1 VSDDI
6 NKKQAIAEKTEIE
19 IDEARTGYK
28 PVAMKTSG
36 LFFCISDLAN
46 IDPMYQYSLDFF
58 KGLFTTA
65 IMNSEKSDDLQE
77 RLGFLNKEFL
87 ESLYRNICRSLF
99 EKDKLIFSALLTFK
113 LMEMAH
119 EVEDPEFRF
128 FLTGG
133 VSLGEQLP
141 VCPCDW
147 MAEKQWGELNRLSL
161 LKNFNGFLDHFINEH
176 DYYKKMYDSAN
187 PQDFELPD
195 KWKHLDKL
203 QFMCIQRCIRPD
215 LLVPA
220 ISNFVV
226 DKIGHYFV
234 TPPAF
239 DLGIIFKDSAPTIPL
254 VFVLSPGADPLNNL
268 EKYAE
273 SKKKAVMKVSLGQGQ
288 GPKAEKMIEEGIKK
302 GNWVV
307 LQNCHLAVSWL
318 GRLEKI
324 CEELPLQKPHRDFR
338 LWLTSYPSP
347 HFPVSILQNGVKMTN
362 EPPMGLKSNLMQ
374 SYATDPISNKTWFD
388 SSTQPKVFRKMLFGL
403 CFFHAFIQERRL
415 FGPLGW
421 NIQYQFNESDLRI
434 SAKQL
439 LIFID
444 EYPDKVPLDA
454 LNYLTGECNYGG
466 RVTEDK
472 DRRLMAV
479 VLRDYYN
486 ENVYADDNYKFSPSG
501 IYYAP
506 KHTEFDGYLE
516 YIKSLPQ
523 YPDPE
528 VYGFHEN
535 AAITKNQNATDLALS
550 TIMLTQQNAGGG
562 GAGGSDDAMVIKLSD
577 SILAEVP
584 KKFDVK
590 AAEKKY
596 PVSYEQ
602 SMNTVL
608 TQELSRFNGLIGTI
622 RNSLE
627 DLKKAIKGEV
637 LLSSD
642 LEAALNNLKNGQV
655 PEMWLAVSY
664 PSLKTLG
671 GYIKDL
677 LERLKWF

>member
-1 VSDDI
+1 
-6 NKKQAIAEKTEIE
+6 
-19 IDEARTGYK
+19 
-28 PVAMKTSG
+28 MKTSG

-288 GPKAEKMIEEGIKK
+288 GPKAEAFIKDACQI
-302 GNWVV
+302 GNWVM
-307 LQNCHLAVSWL
+307 LQNCHLARSWMPS
-318 GRLEKI
+318 LEKI
-324 CEELPLQKPHRDFR
+324 VLEFAEKQESIHEDFR
-338 LWLTSYPSP
+338 LFLTSMPADY
-347 HFPVSILQNGVKMTN
+347 FPVSVLQNSVKLTT
-362 EPPMGLKSNLMQ
+362 EPPRGLRANLKRTYQNMSQ
-374 SYATDPISNKTWFD
+374 NFIEDCSKPEIW
-388 SSTQPKVFRKMLFGL
+388 RKLLFCIG
-403 CFFHAFIQERRL
+403 FFHAVIQERRK

-421 NIQYQFNESDLRI
+421 NIRYEFNDSDLET
-434 SAKQL
+434 SFTMLKLFLDSQ
-439 LIFID
+439 D
-444 EYPDKVPLDA
+444 EIPWDA
-454 LNYLTGECNYGG
+454 LLFVTGHINYGG
-466 RVTEDK
+466 RVTDDL
-472 DRRLMAV
+472 DRRCLLTILEKYCQV
-479 VLRDYYN
+479 DCLK
-486 ENVYADDNYKFSPSG
+486 EGYKFSLSG
-501 IYYAP
+501 NYYAP
-506 KHTEFDGYLE
+506 SDGPVEKYRNYIEDLPMNDNPEIFGLHDNANINYQEQESNRVIETILSIQPRLATAAGGLTPDEIVLEKAKEFLDR
-516 YIKSLPQ
+516 LPE
-523 YPDPE
+523 PLDKAN
-528 VYGFHEN
+528 GFKDQF
-535 AAITKNQNATDLALS
+535 ITNEKGLIPSLS
-550 TIMLTQQNAGGG
+550 TVLLQEM
-562 GAGGSDDAMVIKLSD
+562 
-577 SILAEVP
+577 E
-584 KKFDVK
+584 KFNRLLGVMKRSLIDI
-590 AAEKKY
+590 
-596 PVSYEQ
+596 EQ
-602 SMNTVL
+602 
-608 TQELSRFNGLIGTI
+608 
-622 RNSLE
+622 
-627 DLKKAIKGEV
+627 AIKGFIV
-637 LLSSD
+637 MSATLDSMY
-642 LEAALNNLKNGQV
+642 LK
-655 PEMWLAVSY
+655 L
-664 PSLKTLG
+664 
-671 GYIKDL
+671 
-677 LERLKWF
+677 